1 MKKKV
6 RKRKSIPADG
16 IYSGRHFTPAWEPE
30 CTFTRGSAYW
40 PLLSIQLES
49 TGANLHMIHII
60 CTYSSLHTIYYAG
73 LTGTHL
79 HHSIR
84 HSAGPCLHFSAS
96 FCVCT
101 CINVFDPDTN
111 SAGTKL
117 SSLPVTDVKMS
128 LITRR
133 TCYEII

>member
-1 MKKKV
+1 ME
-6 RKRKSIPADG
+6 SIPVD
-16 IYSGRHFTPAWEPE
+16 ITPQTGWEPE
-30 CTFTRGSAYW
+30 CTFTRGGAYW

-49 TGANLHMIHII
+49 TGANPHMTHII
-60 CTYSSLHTIYYAG
+60 CTYSTPHATFYAG
-73 LTGTHL
+73 LTGTYL

-84 HSAGPCLHFSAS
+84 HNVGPCLHSCAW

-101 CINVFDPDTN
+101 CINVQYLTQI
-111 SAGTKL
+111 GTKL
-117 SSLPVTDVKMS
+117 STLPVTDVKTS